1 MTSYQSNRNGLRLVL
16 PPGVDPSSFA
26 TPAASKP
33 RRIIQPTVPDDE
45 PTPTPT
51 PTVPDDEPTST
62 ASPEEF

>member
-33 RRIIQPTVPDDE
+33 RRIIQPT
-45 PTPTPT
+45 PTPT
-51 PTVPDDEPTST
+51 PTVPDDDEPTST